1 MSTRRYETTSCT
13 QDVEECTTRSV
24 LSGETRIGN
33 IRTKKCVFL
42 ISIAKQKIG
51 YRLLAESVLVW
62 NAPS

>member
-13 QDVEECTTRSV
+13 QDVEEYTTRSV

-33 IRTKKCVFL
+33 IKTKKCVFF